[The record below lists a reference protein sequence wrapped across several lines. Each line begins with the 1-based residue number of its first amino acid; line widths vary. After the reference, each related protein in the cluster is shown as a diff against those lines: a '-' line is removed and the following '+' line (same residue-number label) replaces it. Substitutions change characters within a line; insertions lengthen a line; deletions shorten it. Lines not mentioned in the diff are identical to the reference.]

1 MKNNSWRNLRD
12 DIVFRHK
19 LLHTTTKKALK
30 RWNKNYMKKVWNCQY
45 CNFISMKEWVYVT
58 WRLIIRIN
66 HMPWIK
72 KEKFSTDKL
81 YFSYPSII
89 NLYFAILNQ
98 LKFQMKDIDQKQRK
112 FDQVVEKLNENK
124 LRRVNIFRK
133 FQLVFDMDQ
142 LKFNQVYRSN
152 CKIIFCILLH
162 LMTIFL
168 LRKLHLF
175 FILKSQASKGK
186 RKIR

>member
-1 MKNNSWRNLRD
+1 
-12 DIVFRHK
+12 
-19 LLHTTTKKALK
+19 
-30 RWNKNYMKKVWNCQY
+30 
-45 CNFISMKEWVYVT
+45 
-58 WRLIIRIN
+58 
-66 HMPWIK
+66 
-72 KEKFSTDKL
+72 
-81 YFSYPSII
+81 
-89 NLYFAILNQ
+89 
-98 LKFQMKDIDQKQRK
+98 MKDIDQKQRK

-152 CKIIFCILLH
+152 CKIIFCVLLH

-175 FILKSQASKGK
+175 LILKGRRQKEK
-186 RKIR
+186 RKICLYVNLEFL